1 MRIVYNRFSSLQRPH
16 RRRRKPPDSI
26 LKNSNSGQP
35 SAGEPESF
43 GTFCFLKV
51 QFIVKI
57 VVLNAWY
64 VRTRAIKKNGAEGL
78 RSFILSLVQMYQHL
92 VPIFAHP
99 ATRH

>member
-43 GTFCFLKV
+43 GTFCLLKV

-64 VRTRAIKKNGAEGL
+64 VRTRATKKMAL
-78 RSFILSLVQMYQHL
+78 RD
-92 VPIFAHP
+92 
-99 ATRH
+99 